1 MPILSNFP
9 GGAGSG
15 SGGLTLAAVSGIT
28 TQVSSEK
35 VYVKWT
41 DPDDLVV
48 AGSTIA
54 AWGGTLLV
62 RKAGSAPTSRRDG
75 TIVLDSKTRDAYKNT
90 YFCDS
95 GLSNG
100 TKYYYKFFPYT
111 TANAYTD
118 STDDEFNAI
127 PTVQVAGITSWNV
140 TGMSASS
147 EAGNGKMTVKWTDPS
162 ASISA
167 DGVTLASWASTT
179 IVVKSGSY
187 PTSKDDSGA
196 VYTLKVTTRN
206 RYSSTPLTITGLT
219 NGTKYYIAFFPETT
233 DGGINTSTSQRTTGT
248 ANRITIANV
257 PAQSGTLTYNKSSQS
272 PSWSNY
278 NTTYMTIGGTTSG
291 TNAGNYTASFTPK
304 TDYRWSDGA
313 TTAKNV
319 VWSIGKATG
328 TLTVSK
334 TTIKLS
340 LSRLTD
346 TFTIGGN
353 HDGTLSVTSSATG
366 VATVSRSGNTVTV
379 SHVNQTNGE
388 ATITVSC
395 TAGTNY
401 SAPASKTVKV
411 TAEFILATLNDN
423 SWAAIHSVSGTGASY
438 WAVGDRKAV
447 AVSGTVGT
455 QAVNGTYYAY
465 IIGFN
470 HNSSKEGNGITFGTF
485 KTALSG
491 GTDICLVDGKYDGY
505 STNGTKYF
513 NMNHSSNTN
522 SGGWKGCD
530 LRYDVLGSTNTNDG
544 DATATT
550 ATNPVANTLMAA
562 LPSDL
567 RAVMQPMTIY
577 TDNTGGGS
585 DNASYVTIYRC
596 VRDKD
601 IAWHCGA
608 NKYKHPEC
616 RNSNSIGIE
625 ARPSK
630 INRKRVMASDTDWYF
645 EPKVVDNLVWLTKK
659 LMAQYNIPADHVIRH
674 YDVTGKL
681 CPRPWCCADMNVYY
695 KTSGDAQW
703 EEFKKRISDGK
714 EEDEDMT
721 LDTFKEL
728 MKEYRAELQDNDCG
742 TWSKEAREWAISN
755 GLINGT
761 GTEVNGEP
769 NYAWADQLTREQAAA
784 LFYRFAKLMGK
795 A

>member
-28 TQVSSEK
+28 TQVSSGK

-319 VWSIGKATG
+319 SWSIGKATG
-328 TLTVSK
+328 TLTVTPSSITLNSSAK
-334 TTIKLS
+334 S
-340 LSRLTD
+340 A

-353 HDGTLSVTSSATG
+353 YDGTLSVASSATG
-366 VATVSRSGNTVTV
+366 VASVSRSRTTVTV
-379 SHVNQTNGE
+379 SSVGNTTGT
-388 ATITVSC
+388 AVITVSC

-401 SAPASKTVKV
+401 SAPANKTVQV
-411 TAEFILATLNDN
+411 TATFVTKVLNEN
-423 SWAAIHSVSGTGASY
+423 TWETISGVSADSTGASY

-455 QAVNGTYYAY
+455 QSVSGTYYVY

-470 HNSSKEGNGITFGTF
+470 HNGATGIDFGTF

-491 GTDICLVDGKYDGY
+491 GTDICLIDAGY
-505 STNGTKYF
+505 GNNYTNGTKYF

-567 RAVMQPMTIY
+567 RAVMKPMTIY

-585 DNASYVTIYRC
+585 NTASNVTASVDYLPLLAEYEIFGTRSY
-596 VRDKD
+596 
-601 IAWHCGA
+601 A
-608 NKYKHPEC
+608 NSSEQNHQ
-616 RNSNSIGIE
+616 
-625 ARPSK
+625 
-630 INRKRVMASDTDWYF
+630 
-645 EPKVVDNLVWLTKK
+645 
-659 LMAQYNIPADHVIRH
+659 AQYAYYSAGNSKVKYRH
-674 YDVTGKL
+674 SATSSAAWWWERS
-681 CPRPWCCADMNVYY
+681 PSYY
-695 KTSGDAQW
+695 YSAGFCVVLA
-703 EEFKKRISDGK
+703 
-714 EEDEDMT
+714 
-721 LDTFKEL
+721 
-728 MKEYRAELQDNDCG
+728 
-742 TWSKEAREWAISN
+742 
-755 GLINGT
+755 NGT
-761 GTEVNGEP
+761 ATA
-769 NYAWADQLTREQAAA
+769 YDAWFSGGVAPAFRV
-784 LFYRFAKLMGK
+784 
-795 A
+795 

>member
-28 TQVSSEK
+28 TQVSSGK

-179 IVVKSGSY
+179 IVVRSGSY
-187 PTSKDDSGA
+187 PTSKDDSSA

-206 RYSSTPLTITGLT
+206 QYSSTPLTITGLT

-278 NTTYMTIGGTTSG
+278 NTTYMTLGGTTSG
-291 TNAGNYTASFTPK
+291 TNAGSYTASFTPK
-304 TDYRWSDGA
+304 TDYRWSDGT

-319 VWSIGKATG
+319 SWSIGKATG
-328 TLTVSK
+328 TLTVTPSSITLNSSAK
-334 TTIKLS
+334 S
-340 LSRLTD
+340 A

-353 HDGTLSVTSSATG
+353 YDGTLSVASSATG
-366 VATVSRSGNTVTV
+366 VASVSRSGTTVTV
-379 SHVNQTNGE
+379 SSVGNTTGT
-388 ATITVSC
+388 AVITVSC

-401 SAPASKTVKV
+401 STPANKTVQV
-411 TAEFILATLNDN
+411 TATFVTKVLNEN
-423 SWAAIHSVSGTGASY
+423 TWETISGVSADSTGASY

-455 QAVNGTYYAY
+455 QSVSGTYYVY

-470 HNSSKEGNGITFGTF
+470 HNGATGIDFGTF

-491 GTDICLVDGKYDGY
+491 GTDICLIDAGY
-505 STNGTKYF
+505 GNNYTNGTKYF

-567 RAVMQPMTIY
+567 RAVMKPMTIY

-585 DNASYVTIYRC
+585 NTASNVTASVDYLPLLAEYEIFGTRSY
-596 VRDKD
+596 
-601 IAWHCGA
+601 A
-608 NKYKHPEC
+608 NSSEQNHQ
-616 RNSNSIGIE
+616 
-625 ARPSK
+625 
-630 INRKRVMASDTDWYF
+630 
-645 EPKVVDNLVWLTKK
+645 
-659 LMAQYNIPADHVIRH
+659 AQYAYYSAGNSKVKYRHSATSSAAWWWERSPSYYGSDNFCSVTTNGNADYTGAGSSYGVAPAFRV
-674 YDVTGKL
+674 
-681 CPRPWCCADMNVYY
+681 
-695 KTSGDAQW
+695 
-703 EEFKKRISDGK
+703 
-714 EEDEDMT
+714 
-721 LDTFKEL
+721 
-728 MKEYRAELQDNDCG
+728 
-742 TWSKEAREWAISN
+742 
-755 GLINGT
+755 
-761 GTEVNGEP
+761 
-769 NYAWADQLTREQAAA
+769 
-784 LFYRFAKLMGK
+784 
-795 A
+795 

>member
-28 TQVSSEK
+28 TQVSSGK

-118 STDDEFNAI
+118 STDDEFNAT

-140 TGMSASS
+140 TSMSASA
-147 EAGNGKMTVKWTDPS
+147 EAGNGKMTVKWTDPA
-162 ASISA
+162 ASITA
-167 DGVTLASWASTT
+167 DGVTLATWASTT

-187 PTSKDDSGA
+187 PTSKDDSSA
-196 VYTLKVTTRN
+196 AYTLKVTTRN
-206 RYSSTPLTITGLT
+206 QYSSTPLTITGLT

-233 DGGINTSTSQRTTGT
+233 DGGINTSTTQRTTGT

-257 PAQSGTLTYNKSSQS
+257 PSQSGTLTYNKSSQS

-278 NTTYMTIGGTTSG
+278 NTTYMTLGGTTSG
-291 TNAGNYTASFTPK
+291 TNAGSYTASFTPK
-304 TDYRWSDGA
+304 TDYRWSDGT
-313 TTAKNV
+313 TTAKSV
-319 VWSIGKATG
+319 TWSIGKATG

-334 TTIKLS
+334 TSITLNLS
-340 LSRLTD
+340 TLTD

-353 HDGTLSVTSSATG
+353 YDGTLSVTSNKTS
-366 VATVSRSGNTVTV
+366 VATVSRSGTTATV

-401 SAPASKTVKV
+401 TAPTSKTVTVK
-411 TAEFILATLNDN
+411 AEFILATLNDN

-455 QAVNGTYYAY
+455 QSVSGTYYVY

-470 HNSSKEGNGITFGTF
+470 HNGATGIDFGTF

-491 GTDICLVDGKYDGY
+491 GTDICLIDAGY
-505 STNGTKYF
+505 GNNYTNGTKYF

-567 RAVMQPMTIY
+567 RAVMKPMTIY

-585 DNASYVTIYRC
+585 NTASNVTASVDYLPLLAEYEIFGTRSYANSSEQNHQAQYAYYSAGNSKVKYRHSATSSP
-596 VRDKD
+596 
-601 IAWHCGA
+601 AWWWERSPFCNYGSSFCFVYSNGSA
-608 NKYKHPEC
+608 NYGHA
-616 RNSNSIGIE
+616 RNSSGV
-625 ARPSK
+625 APAF
-630 INRKRVMASDTDWYF
+630 RV
-645 EPKVVDNLVWLTKK
+645 
-659 LMAQYNIPADHVIRH
+659 
-674 YDVTGKL
+674 
-681 CPRPWCCADMNVYY
+681 
-695 KTSGDAQW
+695 
-703 EEFKKRISDGK
+703 
-714 EEDEDMT
+714 
-721 LDTFKEL
+721 
-728 MKEYRAELQDNDCG
+728 
-742 TWSKEAREWAISN
+742 
-755 GLINGT
+755 
-761 GTEVNGEP
+761 
-769 NYAWADQLTREQAAA
+769 
-784 LFYRFAKLMGK
+784 
-795 A
+795 

>member
-28 TQVSSEK
+28 TQVSSGK

-179 IVVKSGSY
+179 IVVRSGSY
-187 PTSKDDSGA
+187 PTSKDDSSA

-206 RYSSTPLTITGLT
+206 QYSSTPLTITGLT

-278 NTTYMTIGGTTSG
+278 NTTYMTLGGTTSG
-291 TNAGNYTASFTPK
+291 TNAGSYTASFTPK
-304 TDYRWSDGA
+304 TDYRWSDGT

-319 VWSIGKATG
+319 SWSIGKATG
-328 TLTVSK
+328 TLTVTPSSITLNSSAK
-334 TTIKLS
+334 S
-340 LSRLTD
+340 A

-353 HDGTLSVTSSATG
+353 YDGTLSVASSATG
-366 VATVSRSGNTVTV
+366 VASVSRSGTTVTV
-379 SHVNQTNGE
+379 SSVGNTTGT
-388 ATITVSC
+388 AVITVSC

-401 SAPASKTVKV
+401 SAPANKTVQV
-411 TAEFILATLNDN
+411 TATFVTKVLNEN
-423 SWAAIHSVSGTGASY
+423 TWETISGVSADSTGASY

-455 QAVNGTYYAY
+455 QSVSGTYYVY

-470 HNSSKEGNGITFGTF
+470 HNGATGIDFGTF

-491 GTDICLVDGKYDGY
+491 GTDICLIDAGY
-505 STNGTKYF
+505 GNNYTNGTKYF

-567 RAVMQPMTIY
+567 RAVMKPMTIY

-585 DNASYVTIYRC
+585 NTASNVTASVDYLPLLAEYEIFGTRSY
-596 VRDKD
+596 
-601 IAWHCGA
+601 A
-608 NKYKHPEC
+608 NSSEQNHQ
-616 RNSNSIGIE
+616 
-625 ARPSK
+625 
-630 INRKRVMASDTDWYF
+630 
-645 EPKVVDNLVWLTKK
+645 
-659 LMAQYNIPADHVIRH
+659 AQYAYYSAGNSKVKYRHSATSSAAWWWERSPYYNYSTTFCIVYTDGNAGYSYAGYSTGVAPAFRV
-674 YDVTGKL
+674 
-681 CPRPWCCADMNVYY
+681 
-695 KTSGDAQW
+695 
-703 EEFKKRISDGK
+703 
-714 EEDEDMT
+714 
-721 LDTFKEL
+721 
-728 MKEYRAELQDNDCG
+728 
-742 TWSKEAREWAISN
+742 
-755 GLINGT
+755 
-761 GTEVNGEP
+761 
-769 NYAWADQLTREQAAA
+769 
-784 LFYRFAKLMGK
+784 
-795 A
+795 

>member
-28 TQVSSEK
+28 TQVSSGK

-179 IVVKSGSY
+179 IVVRSGSY
-187 PTSKDDSGA
+187 PTSKDDSSA

-206 RYSSTPLTITGLT
+206 QYSSTPLTITGLT

-278 NTTYMTIGGTTSG
+278 NTTYMTLGGTTSG
-291 TNAGNYTASFTPK
+291 TNAGSYTASFTPK
-304 TDYRWSDGA
+304 TDYRWSDGT

-319 VWSIGKATG
+319 SWSIGKATG
-328 TLTVSK
+328 TLTVTPSSITLNSSAK
-334 TTIKLS
+334 S
-340 LSRLTD
+340 A

-353 HDGTLSVTSSATG
+353 YDGTLSVASSATG
-366 VATVSRSGNTVTV
+366 VASVSRSGTTVTV
-379 SHVNQTNGE
+379 SSVGNTTGT
-388 ATITVSC
+388 AVITVSC

-401 SAPASKTVKV
+401 SAPANKTVQV
-411 TAEFILATLNDN
+411 TATFVTKVLNEN
-423 SWAAIHSVSGTGASY
+423 TWETISGVSADSTGASY

-455 QAVNGTYYAY
+455 QSVSGTYYVY

-470 HNSSKEGNGITFGTF
+470 HNGATGIDFGTF

-491 GTDICLVDGKYDGY
+491 GTDICLIDAGY
-505 STNGTKYF
+505 GNNYTNGTKYF

-567 RAVMQPMTIY
+567 RAVMKPMTIY

-585 DNASYVTIYRC
+585 NTASNVTASVDYLPLLAEYEIFGTRSYANSSEQNHQAQYAYYSAGNSKVKYRHSATSSA
-596 VRDKD
+596 
-601 IAWHCGA
+601 AWWWERSPYYDYSSTFCFVYTNGSANFNGA
-608 NKYKHPEC
+608 
-616 RNSNSIGIE
+616 RNSFGV
-625 ARPSK
+625 APAF
-630 INRKRVMASDTDWYF
+630 RV
-645 EPKVVDNLVWLTKK
+645 
-659 LMAQYNIPADHVIRH
+659 
-674 YDVTGKL
+674 
-681 CPRPWCCADMNVYY
+681 
-695 KTSGDAQW
+695 
-703 EEFKKRISDGK
+703 
-714 EEDEDMT
+714 
-721 LDTFKEL
+721 
-728 MKEYRAELQDNDCG
+728 
-742 TWSKEAREWAISN
+742 
-755 GLINGT
+755 
-761 GTEVNGEP
+761 
-769 NYAWADQLTREQAAA
+769 
-784 LFYRFAKLMGK
+784 
-795 A
+795 

>member
-28 TQVSSEK
+28 TQVSSGK

-179 IVVKSGSY
+179 IVVRSGSY
-187 PTSKDDSGA
+187 PTSKDDSSA

-206 RYSSTPLTITGLT
+206 QYSSTPLTITGLT

-278 NTTYMTIGGTTSG
+278 NTTYMTLGGTTSG
-291 TNAGNYTASFTPK
+291 TNAGSYTASFTPK
-304 TDYRWSDGA
+304 TDYRWSDGT

-319 VWSIGKATG
+319 SWSIGKATG
-328 TLTVSK
+328 TLTVTPSSITLNSSAK
-334 TTIKLS
+334 S
-340 LSRLTD
+340 A

-353 HDGTLSVTSSATG
+353 YDGTLSVASSATG
-366 VATVSRSGNTVTV
+366 VASVSRSGTTVTV
-379 SHVNQTNGE
+379 SSVGNTTGT
-388 ATITVSC
+388 AVITVSC

-401 SAPASKTVKV
+401 SAPANKTVQV
-411 TAEFILATLNDN
+411 TATFVTKVLNEN
-423 SWAAIHSVSGTGASY
+423 TWETISGVSADSTGASY

-455 QAVNGTYYAY
+455 QSVSGTYYVY

-470 HNSSKEGNGITFGTF
+470 HNGATGIDFGTF

-491 GTDICLVDGKYDGY
+491 GTDICLIDAGY
-505 STNGTKYF
+505 GNNYTNGTKYF

-567 RAVMQPMTIY
+567 RAVMKPMTIY

-585 DNASYVTIYRC
+585 NTASNVTASVDYLPLLAEYEIFGTRSY
-596 VRDKD
+596 
-601 IAWHCGA
+601 A
-608 NKYKHPEC
+608 NSSEQNHQ
-616 RNSNSIGIE
+616 
-625 ARPSK
+625 
-630 INRKRVMASDTDWYF
+630 
-645 EPKVVDNLVWLTKK
+645 
-659 LMAQYNIPADHVIRH
+659 AQYAYYSAGNSKVKYRHSATSSAAWWWERSPIYTGSFTFCLVNTTGSATSSSAGISCGVAPAFRV
-674 YDVTGKL
+674 
-681 CPRPWCCADMNVYY
+681 
-695 KTSGDAQW
+695 
-703 EEFKKRISDGK
+703 
-714 EEDEDMT
+714 
-721 LDTFKEL
+721 
-728 MKEYRAELQDNDCG
+728 
-742 TWSKEAREWAISN
+742 
-755 GLINGT
+755 
-761 GTEVNGEP
+761 
-769 NYAWADQLTREQAAA
+769 
-784 LFYRFAKLMGK
+784 
-795 A
+795 

>member
-28 TQVSSEK
+28 TQVSSGK

-41 DPDDLVV
+41 DPNDLVV

-118 STDDEFNAI
+118 STDDEFNAT

-140 TGMSASS
+140 TSMSASA
-147 EAGNGKMTVKWTDPS
+147 EAGNGKMTVKWTDPA
-162 ASISA
+162 ASITA
-167 DGVTLASWASTT
+167 DGVTLATWASTT
-179 IVVKSGSY
+179 IVVKSGNY
-187 PTSKDDSGA
+187 PTSKDDSSA
-196 VYTLKVTTRN
+196 AYTLKVTTRN
-206 RYSSTPLTITGLT
+206 QYSSTPLTITGLT

-233 DGGINTSTSQRTTGT
+233 DGGINTSTTQRTTGT

-257 PAQSGTLTYNKSSQS
+257 PSQSGTLTYNKSSQS

-278 NTTYMTIGGTTSG
+278 NTTYMTLGGTTSG

-304 TDYRWSDGA
+304 TDYRWSDGT
-313 TTAKNV
+313 TTAKSV
-319 VWSIGKATG
+319 TWSIGKATG

-334 TTIKLS
+334 TSITLNLS
-340 LSRLTD
+340 TLTD

-353 HDGTLSVTSSATG
+353 YDGTLSVTSNKTS
-366 VATVSRSGNTVTV
+366 VATVSRSGTTATV

-401 SAPASKTVKV
+401 TAPTSKTVTVK
-411 TAEFILATLNDN
+411 AEFILATLNDN

-455 QAVNGTYYAY
+455 QSVSGTYYVY

-470 HNSSKEGNGITFGTF
+470 HNGAIGIDFGTF

-491 GTDICLVDGKYDGY
+491 GTDICLIDAGY
-505 STNGTKYF
+505 GNNYTNGTKYF

-567 RAVMQPMTIY
+567 RAVMKPMTIY

-585 DNASYVTIYRC
+585 NTASNVTASVDYLPLLAEYEIFGTRSYANSSEQNHQAQYAYYSAGNSKVKYRHSATSSTAWWWERSPIYNDSYYFCYVYTNGNADTNA
-596 VRDKD
+596 
-601 IAWHCGA
+601 AW
-608 NKYKHPEC
+608 Y
-616 RNSNSIGIE
+616 SIGV
-625 ARPSK
+625 APAF
-630 INRKRVMASDTDWYF
+630 RV
-645 EPKVVDNLVWLTKK
+645 
-659 LMAQYNIPADHVIRH
+659 
-674 YDVTGKL
+674 
-681 CPRPWCCADMNVYY
+681 
-695 KTSGDAQW
+695 
-703 EEFKKRISDGK
+703 
-714 EEDEDMT
+714 
-721 LDTFKEL
+721 
-728 MKEYRAELQDNDCG
+728 
-742 TWSKEAREWAISN
+742 
-755 GLINGT
+755 
-761 GTEVNGEP
+761 
-769 NYAWADQLTREQAAA
+769 
-784 LFYRFAKLMGK
+784 
-795 A
+795 

>member
-28 TQVSSEK
+28 TQVSSGK

-118 STDDEFNAI
+118 STDDEFNAT

-140 TGMSASS
+140 TSMSASA
-147 EAGNGKMTVKWTDPS
+147 EAGNGKMTVKWTDPA
-162 ASISA
+162 ASITA
-167 DGVTLASWASTT
+167 DGVTLATWASTT

-187 PTSKDDSGA
+187 PTSKDDSSA
-196 VYTLKVTTRN
+196 AYTLKVTTRN
-206 RYSSTPLTITGLT
+206 QYSSTPLTITGLT

-233 DGGINTSTSQRTTGT
+233 DGGINTSTTQRTTGT

-257 PAQSGTLTYNKSSQS
+257 PSQSGTLTYNKSSQS

-278 NTTYMTIGGTTSG
+278 NTTYMTLGGTTSG
-291 TNAGNYTASFTPK
+291 TNAGSYTASFTPK
-304 TDYRWSDGA
+304 TDYRWSDGT
-313 TTAKNV
+313 TTAKSV
-319 VWSIGKATG
+319 TWSIGKATG

-334 TTIKLS
+334 TSITLNLS
-340 LSRLTD
+340 TLTD

-353 HDGTLSVTSSATG
+353 YDGTLSVTSNKTS
-366 VATVSRSGNTVTV
+366 VATVSRSGTTATV

-401 SAPASKTVKV
+401 TAPTSKTVTVK
-411 TAEFILATLNDN
+411 AEFILATLNDN

-455 QAVNGTYYAY
+455 QSVSGTYYVY

-470 HNSSKEGNGITFGTF
+470 HNGATGIDFGTF

-491 GTDICLVDGKYDGY
+491 GTDICLIDAGY
-505 STNGTKYF
+505 GNNYTNGTKYF

-567 RAVMQPMTIY
+567 RAVMKPMTIY

-585 DNASYVTIYRC
+585 NTASNVTASVDYLPLLAEYEIFGTRSY
-596 VRDKD
+596 
-601 IAWHCGA
+601 A
-608 NKYKHPEC
+608 NSSEQNHQ
-616 RNSNSIGIE
+616 
-625 ARPSK
+625 
-630 INRKRVMASDTDWYF
+630 
-645 EPKVVDNLVWLTKK
+645 
-659 LMAQYNIPADHVIRH
+659 AQYAYYSAGNSKVKYRH
-674 YDVTGKL
+674 SATSSTAWWWERSPNYNNSSHFCNVHTTGNAN
-681 CPRPWCCADMNVYY
+681 CY
-695 KTSGDAQW
+695 T
-703 EEFKKRISDGK
+703 
-714 EEDEDMT
+714 
-721 LDTFKEL
+721 
-728 MKEYRAELQDNDCG
+728 
-742 TWSKEAREWAISN
+742 ARISN
-755 GLINGT
+755 G
-761 GTEVNGEP
+761 VAP
-769 NYAWADQLTREQAAA
+769 AFRV
-784 LFYRFAKLMGK
+784 
-795 A
+795 

>member
-28 TQVSSEK
+28 TQVSSGK

-118 STDDEFNAI
+118 STDDEFNAT

-140 TGMSASS
+140 TSMSASA
-147 EAGNGKMTVKWTDPS
+147 EAGNGKMTVKWTDPA
-162 ASISA
+162 ASITA
-167 DGVTLASWASTT
+167 DGVTLATWASTT

-187 PTSKDDSGA
+187 PTSKDDSSA
-196 VYTLKVTTRN
+196 AYTLKVTTRN
-206 RYSSTPLTITGLT
+206 QYSSTPLTITGLT

-233 DGGINTSTSQRTTGT
+233 DGGINTSTTQRTTGT

-257 PAQSGTLTYNKSSQS
+257 PSQSGTLTYNKSSQS

-278 NTTYMTIGGTTSG
+278 NTTYMTLGGTTSG
-291 TNAGNYTASFTPK
+291 TNAGSYTASFTPK
-304 TDYRWSDGA
+304 TDYRWSDGT
-313 TTAKNV
+313 TTAKSV
-319 VWSIGKATG
+319 TWSIGKATG

-334 TTIKLS
+334 TSITLNLS
-340 LSRLTD
+340 TLTD

-353 HDGTLSVTSSATG
+353 YDGTLSVTSNKTS
-366 VATVSRSGNTVTV
+366 VATVSRSGTTATV

-401 SAPASKTVKV
+401 TAPTSKTVTVK
-411 TAEFILATLNDN
+411 AEFILATLNDN

-455 QAVNGTYYAY
+455 QSVSGTYYVY

-470 HNSSKEGNGITFGTF
+470 HNGATGIDFGTF

-491 GTDICLVDGKYDGY
+491 GTDICLIDAGY
-505 STNGTKYF
+505 GNNYTNGTKYF

-567 RAVMQPMTIY
+567 RAVMKPMTIY

-585 DNASYVTIYRC
+585 NTASNVTASVDYLPLLAEYEIFGTRSYANSSEQNHQAQYAYYSAGNSKVKYRHSATSSTAWWWERSPYYDYSSYFCLVDTNGNANGNY
-596 VRDKD
+596 
-601 IAWHCGA
+601 A
-608 NKYKHPEC
+608 
-616 RNSNSIGIE
+616 RNSLGV
-625 ARPSK
+625 APAF
-630 INRKRVMASDTDWYF
+630 RV
-645 EPKVVDNLVWLTKK
+645 
-659 LMAQYNIPADHVIRH
+659 
-674 YDVTGKL
+674 
-681 CPRPWCCADMNVYY
+681 
-695 KTSGDAQW
+695 
-703 EEFKKRISDGK
+703 
-714 EEDEDMT
+714 
-721 LDTFKEL
+721 
-728 MKEYRAELQDNDCG
+728 
-742 TWSKEAREWAISN
+742 
-755 GLINGT
+755 
-761 GTEVNGEP
+761 
-769 NYAWADQLTREQAAA
+769 
-784 LFYRFAKLMGK
+784 
-795 A
+795 

>member
-9 GGAGSG
+9 GGAGSA

-28 TQVSSEK
+28 TQVSSGK

-75 TIVLDSKTRDAYKNT
+75 TIVLDSKTRNAYKNT

-147 EAGNGKMTVKWTDPS
+147 EAGDGKMTVKWTDPS

-167 DGVTLASWASTT
+167 DGVTLATWASTT

-196 VYTLKVTTRN
+196 AYTLKVTTRN
-206 RYSSTPLTITGLT
+206 QYSSTPLTITGLT

-233 DGGINTSTSQRTTGT
+233 DGGINTSTTQRTTGT

-257 PAQSGTLTYNKSSQS
+257 PSQSGTLTYNKSSQS

-278 NTTYMTIGGTTSG
+278 NTTYMTLGGTTSG
-291 TNAGNYTASFTPK
+291 TNAGSYTASFTPK
-304 TDYRWSDGA
+304 TDYRWSDGT
-313 TTAKNV
+313 TTAKSV
-319 VWSIGKATG
+319 SWSIGKATG
-328 TLTVSK
+328 TLTVTPSSITLNSSAK
-334 TTIKLS
+334 S
-340 LSRLTD
+340 A

-353 HDGTLSVTSSATG
+353 YDGTLSVASSATG
-366 VATVSRSGNTVTV
+366 VASVSRSGTIVTV
-379 SHVNQTNGE
+379 SSVGNTTGT
-388 ATITVSC
+388 AVITVSC

-401 SAPASKTVKV
+401 SAPANKTVQV
-411 TAEFILATLNDN
+411 TATFVTKVLNEN
-423 SWAAIHSVSGTGASY
+423 TWETISGVSADGTGASY
-438 WAVGDRKAV
+438 WSVGDCKAV
-447 AVSGTVGT
+447 SVSGTVGT
-455 QAVNGTYYAY
+455 QSISGTYYVY
-465 IIGFN
+465 ILGFN
-470 HNSSKEGNGITFGTF
+470 HNGATGIDFGTF

-491 GTDICLVDGKYDGY
+491 GTDICLIDGKYNNY

-513 NMNHSSNTN
+513 NMNHSSNAN

-577 TDNTGGGS
+577 TDNTGGGT
-585 DNASYVTIYRC
+585 NTASNVTASVDYLPLLAEYEIFGTRSY
-596 VRDKD
+596 
-601 IAWHCGA
+601 A
-608 NKYKHPEC
+608 NSSEQNHQ
-616 RNSNSIGIE
+616 
-625 ARPSK
+625 
-630 INRKRVMASDTDWYF
+630 
-645 EPKVVDNLVWLTKK
+645 
-659 LMAQYNIPADHVIRH
+659 AQYAYYSAGNSKVKYCHSATSSAAWWWERSPYYASSGNFC
-674 YDVTGKL
+674 Y
-681 CPRPWCCADMNVYY
+681 VY
-695 KTSGDAQW
+695 A
-703 EEFKKRISDGK
+703 
-714 EEDEDMT
+714 
-721 LDTFKEL
+721 
-728 MKEYRAELQDNDCG
+728 
-742 TWSKEAREWAISN
+742 N
-755 GLINGT
+755 GNAYYY
-761 GTEVNGEP
+761 
-769 NYAWADQLTREQAAA
+769 YAWGSYGVAPAFRV
-784 LFYRFAKLMGK
+784 
-795 A
+795 

>member
-28 TQVSSEK
+28 TQVSSGK

-167 DGVTLASWASTT
+167 DGVTLATWASTT

-187 PTSKDDSGA
+187 PTSKDDSSA
-196 VYTLKVTTRN
+196 AYTLKVTTRN
-206 RYSSTPLTITGLT
+206 QYSSTPLTITGLT

-233 DGGINTSTSQRTTGT
+233 DGGINTSTTQRTTGT

-257 PAQSGTLTYNKSSQS
+257 PSQSGTLTYNKSSQS

-278 NTTYMTIGGTTSG
+278 NTTYMTLGGTTSG

-304 TDYRWSDGA
+304 TDYRWSDGT
-313 TTAKNV
+313 TTAKSV
-319 VWSIGKATG
+319 TWSIGKATG

-334 TTIKLS
+334 TSITLNLS
-340 LSRLTD
+340 TLTD

-353 HDGTLSVTSSATG
+353 YDGTLSVTSNKTS
-366 VATVSRSGNTVTV
+366 VATVSRSGTTATV

-401 SAPASKTVKV
+401 TAPTSKTVTVK
-411 TAEFILATLNDN
+411 AEFILATLNDN

-455 QAVNGTYYAY
+455 QSVSGTYYVY

-470 HNSSKEGNGITFGTF
+470 HNGAIGIDFGTF

-491 GTDICLVDGKYDGY
+491 GTDICLIDAGY
-505 STNGTKYF
+505 GNNYTNGTKYF

-567 RAVMQPMTIY
+567 RAVMKPMTIY

-585 DNASYVTIYRC
+585 NTASNVTASVDYLPLLAEYEIFGTRSY
-596 VRDKD
+596 
-601 IAWHCGA
+601 A
-608 NKYKHPEC
+608 NSSEQNHQ
-616 RNSNSIGIE
+616 
-625 ARPSK
+625 
-630 INRKRVMASDTDWYF
+630 
-645 EPKVVDNLVWLTKK
+645 
-659 LMAQYNIPADHVIRH
+659 AQYAYYSAGNSKVKYRHSATSSTAWWWERSPICDGSSTFCYVDTNGNANYYNARYSFGVAPAFRV
-674 YDVTGKL
+674 
-681 CPRPWCCADMNVYY
+681 
-695 KTSGDAQW
+695 
-703 EEFKKRISDGK
+703 
-714 EEDEDMT
+714 
-721 LDTFKEL
+721 
-728 MKEYRAELQDNDCG
+728 
-742 TWSKEAREWAISN
+742 
-755 GLINGT
+755 
-761 GTEVNGEP
+761 
-769 NYAWADQLTREQAAA
+769 
-784 LFYRFAKLMGK
+784 
-795 A
+795 

>member
-28 TQVSSEK
+28 TQVSSGK

-118 STDDEFNAI
+118 STDDEFNAT

-140 TGMSASS
+140 TSMSASA
-147 EAGNGKMTVKWTDPS
+147 EAGNGKMTVKWTDPA
-162 ASISA
+162 ASITA
-167 DGVTLASWASTT
+167 DGVTLATWASTT

-187 PTSKDDSGA
+187 PTSKDDSSA
-196 VYTLKVTTRN
+196 AYTLKVTTRN
-206 RYSSTPLTITGLT
+206 QYSSTPLTITGLT

-233 DGGINTSTSQRTTGT
+233 DGGINTSTTQRTTGT

-257 PAQSGTLTYNKSSQS
+257 PSQSGTLTYNKSSQS

-291 TNAGNYTASFTPK
+291 TNAGSYTASFTPK
-304 TDYRWSDGA
+304 TDYRWSDGT
-313 TTAKNV
+313 TTAKSV
-319 VWSIGKATG
+319 TWSIGKATG

-334 TTIKLS
+334 TSITLNLS
-340 LSRLTD
+340 TLTD

-353 HDGTLSVTSSATG
+353 YDGTLSVTSNKTS
-366 VATVSRSGNTVTV
+366 VATVSRSGTTATV

-401 SAPASKTVKV
+401 TAPTSKTVTVK
-411 TAEFILATLNDN
+411 AEFILATLNDN

-455 QAVNGTYYAY
+455 QSVSGTYYVY

-470 HNSSKEGNGITFGTF
+470 HNGATGIDFGTF

-491 GTDICLVDGKYDGY
+491 GTDICLIDAGY
-505 STNGTKYF
+505 GNNYTNGTKYF

-567 RAVMQPMTIY
+567 RAVMKPMTIY

-585 DNASYVTIYRC
+585 NTASNVTASVDYLPLLAEYEIFGTRSY
-596 VRDKD
+596 
-601 IAWHCGA
+601 A
-608 NKYKHPEC
+608 NSSEQNHQ
-616 RNSNSIGIE
+616 
-625 ARPSK
+625 
-630 INRKRVMASDTDWYF
+630 
-645 EPKVVDNLVWLTKK
+645 
-659 LMAQYNIPADHVIRH
+659 AQYAYYSAGNSKVKYCHSATSSTAWWWGRSPRY
-674 YDVTGKL
+674 YDSFAF
-681 CPRPWCCADMNVYY
+681 CFVY
-695 KTSGDAQW
+695 TDGSAG
-703 EEFKKRISDGK
+703 ISD
-714 EEDEDMT
+714 
-721 LDTFKEL
+721 
-728 MKEYRAELQDNDCG
+728 
-742 TWSKEAREWAISN
+742 ARSSYGVAPAFR
-755 GLINGT
+755 
-761 GTEVNGEP
+761 V
-769 NYAWADQLTREQAAA
+769 
-784 LFYRFAKLMGK
+784 
-795 A
+795 

>member
-28 TQVSSEK
+28 TQVSSGK

-54 AWGGTLLV
+54 AWGGTMLV

-179 IVVKSGSY
+179 IVVRSGSY
-187 PTSKDDSGA
+187 PTSKDDSSA

-206 RYSSTPLTITGLT
+206 QYSSTPLTITGLT

-278 NTTYMTIGGTTSG
+278 NTTYMTLGGTTSG
-291 TNAGNYTASFTPK
+291 TNAGSYTASFTPK
-304 TDYRWSDGA
+304 TDYRWSDGT

-319 VWSIGKATG
+319 SWSIGKATG
-328 TLTVSK
+328 TLTVTPSSITLNSSAK
-334 TTIKLS
+334 S
-340 LSRLTD
+340 A

-353 HDGTLSVTSSATG
+353 YDGTLSVASSATG
-366 VATVSRSGNTVTV
+366 VASVSRSGTTVTV
-379 SHVNQTNGE
+379 SSVGNTTGT
-388 ATITVSC
+388 AVITVSC

-401 SAPASKTVKV
+401 SAPANKTVQV
-411 TAEFILATLNDN
+411 TATFVTKVLNEN
-423 SWAAIHSVSGTGASY
+423 TWETISGVSADSTGASY

-455 QAVNGTYYAY
+455 QSVSGTYYVY

-470 HNSSKEGNGITFGTF
+470 HNGATGIDFGTF

-491 GTDICLVDGKYDGY
+491 GTDICLIDAGY
-505 STNGTKYF
+505 GNNYTNGTKYF

-567 RAVMQPMTIY
+567 RAVMKPMTIY

-585 DNASYVTIYRC
+585 NTASNVTASVDYLPLLAEYEIFGTRSY
-596 VRDKD
+596 
-601 IAWHCGA
+601 A
-608 NKYKHPEC
+608 NSSEQNHQ
-616 RNSNSIGIE
+616 
-625 ARPSK
+625 
-630 INRKRVMASDTDWYF
+630 
-645 EPKVVDNLVWLTKK
+645 
-659 LMAQYNIPADHVIRH
+659 AQYAYYSAGNSKVKYRHSATSSTAWWWERSPNDNGSAAFCFVNTYGTAYFHNARLSYGVAPAFRV
-674 YDVTGKL
+674 
-681 CPRPWCCADMNVYY
+681 
-695 KTSGDAQW
+695 
-703 EEFKKRISDGK
+703 
-714 EEDEDMT
+714 
-721 LDTFKEL
+721 
-728 MKEYRAELQDNDCG
+728 
-742 TWSKEAREWAISN
+742 
-755 GLINGT
+755 
-761 GTEVNGEP
+761 
-769 NYAWADQLTREQAAA
+769 
-784 LFYRFAKLMGK
+784 
-795 A
+795 

>member
-28 TQVSSEK
+28 TQVSSGK

-118 STDDEFNAI
+118 STDDEFNAT

-140 TGMSASS
+140 TSMSASA
-147 EAGNGKMTVKWTDPS
+147 EAGNGKMTVKWTDPA
-162 ASISA
+162 ASITA
-167 DGVTLASWASTT
+167 DGVTLATWASTT

-187 PTSKDDSGA
+187 PTSKDDSSA
-196 VYTLKVTTRN
+196 AYTLKVTTRN
-206 RYSSTPLTITGLT
+206 QYSSTPLTITGLT

-233 DGGINTSTSQRTTGT
+233 DGGINTSTTQRTTGT

-257 PAQSGTLTYNKSSQS
+257 PSQSGTLTYNKSSQS

-278 NTTYMTIGGTTSG
+278 NTTYMTLGGTTSG
-291 TNAGNYTASFTPK
+291 TNAGSYTASFTPK
-304 TDYRWSDGA
+304 TDYRWSDGT
-313 TTAKNV
+313 TTAKSV
-319 VWSIGKATG
+319 TWSIGKATG

-334 TTIKLS
+334 TSITLNLS
-340 LSRLTD
+340 TLTD

-353 HDGTLSVTSSATG
+353 YDGTLSVTSNKTS
-366 VATVSRSGNTVTV
+366 VATVSRSGTTATV

-401 SAPASKTVKV
+401 TAPTSKTVTVK
-411 TAEFILATLNDN
+411 AEFILATLNDN

-455 QAVNGTYYAY
+455 QSVSGTYYVY

-470 HNSSKEGNGITFGTF
+470 HNGATGIDFGTF

-491 GTDICLVDGKYDGY
+491 GTDICLIDAGY
-505 STNGTKYF
+505 GNNYTNGTKYF

-567 RAVMQPMTIY
+567 RAVMKPMTIY

-585 DNASYVTIYRC
+585 NTASNVTASVDYLPLLAEYEIFGTRSY
-596 VRDKD
+596 
-601 IAWHCGA
+601 A
-608 NKYKHPEC
+608 NSSEQNHQ
-616 RNSNSIGIE
+616 
-625 ARPSK
+625 
-630 INRKRVMASDTDWYF
+630 
-645 EPKVVDNLVWLTKK
+645 
-659 LMAQYNIPADHVIRH
+659 AQYAYYSAGNSKVKYRH
-674 YDVTGKL
+674 S
-681 CPRPWCCADMNVYY
+681 A
-695 KTSGDAQW
+695 TSSTAWWW
-703 EEFKKRISDGK
+703 ERS
-714 EEDEDMT
+714 
-721 LDTFKEL
+721 
-728 MKEYRAELQDNDCG
+728 
-742 TWSKEAREWAISN
+742 
-755 GLINGT
+755 
-761 GTEVNGEP
+761 P
-769 NYAWADQLTREQAAA
+769 NYYNSSSFCIVDTNGNANNFGA
-784 LFYRFAKLMGK
+784 RFSYGVAP
-795 A
+795 AFRV